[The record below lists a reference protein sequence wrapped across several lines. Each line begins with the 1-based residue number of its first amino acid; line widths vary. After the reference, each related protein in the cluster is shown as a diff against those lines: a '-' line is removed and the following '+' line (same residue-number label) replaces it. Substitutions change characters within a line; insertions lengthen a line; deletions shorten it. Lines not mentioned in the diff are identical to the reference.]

1 VELDQE
7 KLKEKAL
14 LLLQR
19 ERELFNLRIKH
30 ERVTAWLNLAQALP
44 QIFADRNVTLDVVF
58 ARLRKA
64 LLEGLKVQRVSFLA
78 MEPEGLRPIAPAG
91 PARPLSADLRA
102 VLLGEAVGVVND
114 QSGPPGAAELFGLTR
129 FIWTRIDLAGGAQ
142 VVLVAGYDASKAKFF
157 SGFDSGDAA
166 NLRNTGQHIGN
177 SAASTRT

>member
-1 VELDQE
+1 
-7 KLKEKAL
+7 
-14 LLLQR
+14 
-19 ERELFNLRIKH
+19 KH

-44 QIFADRNVTLDVVF
+44 QIFAVRNVTLDLVF

-78 MEPEGLRPIAPAG
+78 MEPEALRPIAPAG
-91 PARPLSADLRA
+91 PVRPLSADLRA

-142 VVLVAGYDASKAKFF
+142 VVLVAG
-157 SGFDSGDAA
+157 
-166 NLRNTGQHIGN
+166 
-177 SAASTRT
+177 